1 MPACVKAKKYPGWKE
16 EVSSEDPNDQEI
28 AFMPGH
34 KLVHITGHKRAC
46 AYCNILRLKTKS
58 GWAIKSYYK
67 CEACDVCLCKGK
79 KDCFL
84 RYHELRMEQP
94 DLSPKMLLKTLK
106 EATASQAPKKS
117 RKNVKTEEGYSPKQS
132 LTSYTPK
139 YEEFTSMLSQ
149 SISDQ
154 LMAYGGM
161 LDPDQNI
168 TPPSLVAPSVMP
180 PNLVTPNETHNSLV
194 AHKVS
199 PPPSIITEDITIPNP
214 LVAKKDFEKQ
224 HFITV
229 DPKDVNT
236 TENGPDPMDSAESN
250 IDVPNF
256 DETNSDSAQDKE
268 TLPIKE
274 DKTNGDETADP
285 SFSPNQQEYLL

>member
-16 EVSSEDPNDQEI
+16 EASSEDPNDQEI

-106 EATASQAPKKS
+106 EATASQTPKKP
-117 RKNVKTEEGYSPKQS
+117 RKTVKAEEGYSPKQS
-132 LTSYTPK
+132 FTNVAPK
-139 YEEFTSMLSQ
+139 YEEFTNMLSQ
-149 SISDQ
+149 SITDQ
-154 LMAYGGM
+154 LAAYVGI
-161 LDPDQNI
+161 LDPDDKE
-168 TPPSLVAPSVMP
+168 L
-180 PNLVTPNETHNSLV
+180 TPNRV
-194 AHKVS
+194 AHNPMPSDYVTENVTS
-199 PPPSIITEDITIPNP
+199 PSPNSP
-214 LVAKKDFEKQ
+214 QEETEKQ
-224 HFITV
+224 TFITV
-229 DPKDVNT
+229 DPKAVLP
-236 TENGPDPMDSAESN
+236 ENGFERTDSADSN
-250 IDVPNF
+250 MDVQ
-256 DETNSDSAQDKE
+256 DYDDTNSDTTTGKGI
-268 TLPIKE
+268 LPIKDGKSSE
-274 DKTNGDETADP
+274 DLETTE
-285 SFSPNQQEYLL
+285 STFSPNQQEYLL